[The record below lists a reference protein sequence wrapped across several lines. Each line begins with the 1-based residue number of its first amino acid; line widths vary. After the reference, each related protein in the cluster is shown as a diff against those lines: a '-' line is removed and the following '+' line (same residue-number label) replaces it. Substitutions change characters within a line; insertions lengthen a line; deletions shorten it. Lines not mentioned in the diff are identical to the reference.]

1 MYENNDEIKII
12 LARCTGNQDEQ
23 RECTCMLTTFTRTLL
38 CKQTSRQDTV
48 HTMHTHGTDYSDQQK
63 GTIVTLVDRTHL
75 FEAY

>member
-12 LARCTGNQDEQ
+12 IHRQSGAAARVYPACWRPLPARYFARRQAY
-23 RECTCMLTTFTRTLL
+23 TTL
-38 CKQTSRQDTV
+38 SI
-48 HTMHTHGTDYSDQQK
+48 MWHTHGTGYSDQQK